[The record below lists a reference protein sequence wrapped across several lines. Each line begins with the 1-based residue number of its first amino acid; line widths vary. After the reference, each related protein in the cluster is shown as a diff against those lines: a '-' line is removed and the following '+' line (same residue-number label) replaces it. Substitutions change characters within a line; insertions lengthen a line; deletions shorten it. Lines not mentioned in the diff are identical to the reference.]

1 MVRNSGFH
9 YTLPYTLTLKNL
21 LRVYPRI
28 PVYCLIHCHT
38 QSRLYLEWEPI
49 RASREYVQKEHD
61 VGSLRHAPFTNSEKL
76 HRVKN

>member
-9 YTLPYTLTLKNL
+9 YTLPYTLTVKNL

-28 PVYCLIHCHT
+28 PVYCLIHWPLKVDYT
-38 QSRLYLEWEPI
+38 SSGNRLWRPANMC
-49 RASREYVQKEHD
+49 RRSTN

>member
-9 YTLPYTLTLKNL
+9 YTPPYRLTVKNL
-21 LRVYPRI
+21 LRVCPRI
-28 PVYCLIHCHT
+28 PLYCLIHCHT

-49 RASREYVQKEHD
+49 MASREYVQKEHEG
-61 VGSLRHAPFTNSEKL
+61 GSLRHAPFTNSEKL